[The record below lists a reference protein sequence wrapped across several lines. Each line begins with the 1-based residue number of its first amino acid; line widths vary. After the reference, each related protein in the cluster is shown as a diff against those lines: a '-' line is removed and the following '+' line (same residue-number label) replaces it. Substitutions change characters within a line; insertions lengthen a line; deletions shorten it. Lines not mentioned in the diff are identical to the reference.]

1 MPISPSVPSAPSA
14 PSAASPVSTSTP
26 SLLAPKSDIDQD
38 AEQIKKEME
47 QERQKQKDNE
57 SKNMD
62 GLLDQVA
69 NHLKTE
75 QQEQILNVRQ
85 TKTLEK
91 TMNGIHNSFDRL
103 MDI

>member
-14 PSAASPVSTSTP
+14 PSAASSTPTP

-38 AEQIKKEME
+38 AEQMKKEME
-47 QERQKQKDNE
+47 QERLKQKNEE